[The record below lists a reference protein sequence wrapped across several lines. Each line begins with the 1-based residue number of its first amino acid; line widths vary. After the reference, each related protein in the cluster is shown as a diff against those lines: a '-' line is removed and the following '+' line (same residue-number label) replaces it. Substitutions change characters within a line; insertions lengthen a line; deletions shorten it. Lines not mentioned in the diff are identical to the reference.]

1 MGLLRLL
8 RILKEQCC
16 VALTILQYIMPSKFS
31 APMLGGRKKKWVK
44 EIVSAVITGKYES
57 NKHFIFS
64 FFSG

>member
-31 APMLGGRKKKWVK
+31 APMLGGRKREEVGERDSKCSHYWKV
-44 EIVSAVITGKYES
+44 
-57 NKHFIFS
+57 
-64 FFSG
+64 